1 MFSID
6 SDLDARGLRVAVLAS
21 RFNPEISQ
29 RLVAGC
35 QRQLEEL
42 RCEHVEVF
50 WVPGAFEIPLAAQTL
65 VDARAF
71 DAIVTLG
78 AVIRGDTPHFDY
90 VCRAVTDG
98 VRELSVRSGVP
109 IAFGVLTTENWEQA
123 LERAAAP
130 GEKGSNKG
138 SESAAVAVEMARF
151 VRRVREGAPHAHGA
165 SEERE
170 AAGRRAA
177 GTR

>member
-6 SDLDARGLRVAVLAS
+6 SDLDARDLRIAVLAS

-42 RCEHVEVF
+42 RCERFDLH

-65 VDARAF
+65 VDSGEY
-71 DAIVTLG
+71 DAVVALG

-98 VRELSVRSGVP
+98 LRDVNLRSGVP
-109 IAFGVLTTENWEQA
+109 VAFGVLTTENLEQA
-123 LERAAAP
+123 LERAAEP

-138 SESAAVAVEMARF
+138 GECAAVAVEMVRF
-151 VRRVREGAPHAHGA
+151 VRRVRKGAASGA
-165 SEERE
+165 AQS
-170 AAGRRAA
+170 
-177 GTR
+177 GT